1 MAAPEGAA
9 MHWVQG
15 QADGGSINAP
25 DTGGHP
31 APAIL
36 AKGGAVFQKL
46 SIGF

>member
-15 QADGGSINAP
+15 QADEEPINAP
-25 DTGGHP
+25 DAGGHP

-36 AKGGAVFQKL
+36 AKEGAVFQKL
-46 SIGF
+46 SFGF